1 MVKQK
6 EIPKGLEVLRMVD
19 YNGKTERWT
28 RELWLE
34 LGEIIDGCCEEHD
47 GCENCNG
54 CRGECNRRLASDM
67 CTNPRKW
74 GYREKADAHS
84 SGAGCKDKPDSTG
97 DWMSAGKL
105 PNFKEMPVLR
115 Y

>member
-1 MVKQK
+1 MKQK
-6 EIPKGLEVLRMVD
+6 KIPIGLEVLRMVD
-19 YNGKTERWT
+19 YNSKTERWT
-28 RELWLE
+28 RETWLE

-67 CTNPRKW
+67 CTNPHKW
-74 GYREKADAHS
+74 GYKERADA
-84 SGAGCKDKPDSTG
+84 CSTG
-97 DWMSAGKL
+97 GGYKDGDKSEPWMPTLTL
-105 PNFKEMPVLR
+105 PNFKEMMPLR